1 MTNSSET
8 KPSLSRKLL
17 IILAGVGP
25 GLFLIGY
32 NIGTGSITTM
42 AITGAE
48 HGMKLFWVLVISCLF
63 TYVMLVAYD
72 RYSLVTGKTSLRGIR
87 TEIRGGWAIAL
98 YLMIALILGEL
109 MSLMGIMGIVSD
121 LLREGSRL
129 LFGGEGWGTLG
140 ITSALVV
147 GLYALFWYGRY
158 QIFEKILTV
167 FVILMGLSFVTV
179 FFMVRPEMSVI
190 AEGLIPGLPEKAGGL
205 GLIAAIAGTTC
216 SAAVFIMRSVIVSE
230 KGWGAGDLKQA
241 QRDAAVSSSVM
252 LFLSAAIM
260 AVAAGTLFTRG
271 ISVRNTVDMIGL
283 MEPLGGKVAAF
294 ILIVGVASAGISTVF
309 PIVLIAPWLI
319 ADFTGRPRNIRS
331 PLFRILGLV
340 GILFGFGMQFLD
352 QRPPAVMVFAQGF
365 QACILPVVVIVI
377 LVLLNRESTMGNHRA
392 RTWMNVGLTATL
404 AFGVLTTY
412 FAIVDLKNVLRPEE
426 EAQATVLV
434 IETQGTP
441 PPASLPGQKLK

>member
-1 MTNSSET
+1 MQAESAKKKTGVG
-8 KPSLSRKLL
+8 KLFL
-17 IILAGVGP
+17 VLASFGP

-42 AITGAE
+42 ATTGAE
-48 HGMKLFWVLVISCLF
+48 HGMQLFWVLVIACLF
-63 TYVMLVAYD
+63 TYIMLVAYD

-87 TEIRGGWAIAL
+87 TEIRGGWLIAL

-109 MSLMGIMGIVSD
+109 MSLMGIMGIVAD
-121 LLREGSRL
+121 LIREGTRL
-129 LFGGEGWGTLG
+129 LFGGEGWGTLP
-140 ITSALVV
+140 ITFALVI
-147 GLYALFWYGRY
+147 GLYGLFWYGRY
-158 QIFEKILTV
+158 QLFEKILMV

-216 SAAVFIMRSVIVSE
+216 SAAVFIMRSVVVSE

-241 QRDAAVSSSVM
+241 QRDAVVSSSMM

-271 ISVRNTVDMIGL
+271 TSVRDTVDMIGM
-283 MEPLGGKVAAF
+283 MEPLGGKAAAF

-331 PLFRILGLV
+331 PLCRILGLV
-340 GILFGFGMQFLD
+340 GILFGFGMQFMER
-352 QRPPAVMVFAQGF
+352 RPPAMMIFSQGF
-365 QACILPVVVIVI
+365 QACILPVVVVAI
-377 LVLLNRESTMGNHRA
+377 LLLLNRKSLMEEHRA
-392 RTWMNVGLTATL
+392 GTWMNIGLLATL
-404 AFGVLTTY
+404 AFGLLTSY
-412 FAIVDLKNVLRPEE
+412 FAVVDLAN
-426 EAQATVLV
+426 
-434 IETQGTP
+434 I
-441 PPASLPGQKLK
+441 